1 MRKVVELSDFS
12 VLDNSDFDNLITR
25 RTNIHSG
32 LGLSAMETFK
42 AILPEYFKKKL
53 FLVYKGKLRQ
63 FKFIKQA
70 HFPFTFRYNC
80 YTIPI
85 KGEQYKKRMRGAILV
100 DIAGIGKTWVF
111 NDPIHENIIPFDVFE
126 SVEDYDNGITHNVLF
141 YVYKYREITEIYKH
155 LWDFRK
161 TLGCGYA
168 TIYRWDGTKVVR
180 EQPKENISLGFTW
193 DGNKIETGMD
203 GDATMRPY
211 YVNEEICAKDNKTE
225 VEYLDDEDE
234 EPQEKRISGMFIG
247 LAYDLTEDEVNS
259 IKELIKSFAE

>member
-32 LGLSAMETFK
+32 LGLCTTGTFK
-42 AILPEYFKKKL
+42 AIQPEYFKKKL

-70 HFPFTFRYNC
+70 HFPFTFKYEC

-85 KGEQYKKRMRGAILV
+85 EGKQYKKRMCGAILV
-100 DIAGIGKTWVF
+100 NIAGIGKTWVF
-111 NDPIHENIIPFDVFE
+111 NDTLHENIIPFDVFE
-126 SVEDYDNGITHNVLF
+126 SVEDYDNGIIHNVPF
-141 YVYKYREITEIYKH
+141 CTYKYREITEIYKH
-155 LWDFRK
+155 LWDFRQ
-161 TLGCGYA
+161 TFGYGYA
-168 TIYRWDGTKVVR
+168 TIYKWDGTKVVR
-180 EQPKENISLGFTW
+180 EQPKKNISLGFTW
-193 DGNKIETGMD
+193 DGNQIETGMD

-211 YVNEEICAKDNKTE
+211 YTNEEICAKDNKTD
-225 VEYLDDEDE
+225 VEYLDGEDE
-234 EPQEKRISGMFIG
+234 EPQEKRIKGMFIG
-247 LAYDLTEDEVNS
+247 LAYDLTDDEVKT